1 MIILGTNS
9 IKDTGYDVD
18 NSCRFNDGDGAN
30 MNKSYGGST
39 DTNFTFSAWIKRGD
53 LGNTE
58 ALFSHWNGSNDN
70 NRFIIY
76 FEGDSLVAYHNSSDG
91 SANDMYVKT
100 TAVYRDPSA
109 WYHFVVAIDTTQGVA
124 ANRVKI
130 YTNGVLQTSLSQTT
144 YPAEDYA
151 VYAFH
156 SSGTTYLG
164 RNASGDSAPTKFFD
178 GYMAEVFLIDGT
190 TYAASNFGEY
200 DSDSPTIWKPKD
212 CKDDLTFGTNG
223 TYLDFEDSGNLGD
236 DESGN
241 GNDLT
246 ETNIDATD
254 QATDTCTNN
263 FSTLNPLATSSLN
276 DLSQANVKVSGNSS
290 SNDGETFSTFIMPNA
305 TAKWYWEIKC
315 TNKDSTGNP
324 KLGFIQA
331 SKGFQLRNGGAGYGG
346 AASGDLDIMVRPD
359 GKTLENGSTSG
370 SAVISTWDTDDVLSF
385 ALDSVNGAFYVGIN
399 GTWQTSGN
407 PESGASKT
415 GAIKTW
421 TTTDSKC
428 DEGQAVCIGS
438 YNTSVAEAN
447 FGSPSFSISSGNADG
462 NGYGNFEYAVP
473 SGYLSLCTKNLG
485 SDGG

>member
-9 IKDTGYDVD
+9 IKDTGYNVD
-18 NSCRFNDGDGAN
+18 NSCRFNDDDGAN

-109 WYHFVVAIDTTQGVA
+109 WYHFVVAIDTTQGTA

-246 ETNIDATD
+246 ETNIVAAD

-263 FSTLNPLATSSLN
+263 FCVMNPIDNALN
-276 DLSQANVKVSGNSS
+276 QA
-290 SNDGETFSTFIMPNA
+290 TFSEGNCKLVTASSPYFYNTGTFGLSSGKFYYECKVAVSAPSNYNLIGIA
-305 TAKWYWEIKC
+305 GEVGGGTAGDAELGG
-315 TNKDSTGNP
+315 TGTYSYGYHGN
-324 KLGFIQA
+324 
-331 SKGFQLRNGGAGYGG
+331 NGKYRSDVPTGSGAGYAYG
-346 AASGDLDIMVRPD
+346 ATYSTSIIGVYIDLDNNKLYFSKD
-359 GKTLENGSTSG
+359 GVLQNSGTGISIGTSPPHGVFFPAGGEQSTSG
-370 SAVISTWDTDDVLSF
+370 SATLEF
-385 ALDSVNGAFYVGIN
+385 
-399 GTWQTSGN
+399 
-407 PESGASKT
+407 
-415 GAIKTW
+415 
-421 TTTDSKC
+421 
-428 DEGQAVCIGS
+428 
-438 YNTSVAEAN
+438 N
-447 FGSPSFSISSGNADG
+447 FGGCPAFSISSGNSDP
-462 NGYGNFEYAVP
+462 NGYGNFEYSTTITGDGA
-473 SGYLSLCTKNLG
+473 SKSFFAINTKNLAEY
-485 SDGG
+485 GG